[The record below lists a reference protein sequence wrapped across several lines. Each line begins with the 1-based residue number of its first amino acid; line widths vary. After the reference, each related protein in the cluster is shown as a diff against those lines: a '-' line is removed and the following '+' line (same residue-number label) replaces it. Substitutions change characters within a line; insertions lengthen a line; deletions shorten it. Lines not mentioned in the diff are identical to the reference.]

1 MNKKPQMNKRK
12 HFIVVLTLLCS
23 AAIFGQVNKLTLQ
36 ECVDLALEKNISIKL
51 NELDYANA
59 EIDKLSAYASFFPNV
74 NANANHSWNI
84 GLNQNITTGL
94 LENVTTQ
101 FSSAGINL
109 GVDVYNG
116 KQNFNQLHRA
126 NLNLLAKQYQLA
138 DISEDISLLV
148 ANSFLQIMFNKEI
161 LAVQETQ
168 LEVSKAELSR
178 TNVLIE
184 AGVLTVGDIFELE
197 ATIASQEQAVVQ
209 AMNTLRLAKISL
221 AQLLLITNYETFD
234 IVYEDL
240 DVPFS
245 QIMGETPK
253 KIYEKSLTIRNDIKL
268 AITNVEIAETDVDL
282 AKGSLQPS
290 LRAFY
295 GYSTRLSYADRLA
308 GSGEFSE
315 VPIGFVGSTGEIV
328 NTRVEQREVIG
339 PLSVVDQLGQNDGH
353 NFGIQLNIPI
363 FNAFAAKNNVK
374 RSKINLERTKRAM
387 EQQQLDLESN
397 INQAYNDTS
406 GAFTF
411 YEAAKKTTRARL
423 DAFNNA
429 QKRFEAGVLNSF
441 NYTQIKQRYEA
452 AVSDEVRA
460 KYDYIFKLK
469 VLEFYFG
476 IPLAF

>member
-1 MNKKPQMNKRK
+1 MNNKPQMNKK
-12 HFIVVLTLLCS
+12 NHYLMVFVLLCTTI
-23 AAIFGQVNKLTLQ
+23 IFGQVKRWTLQ
-36 ECVDLALEKNISIKL
+36 ECVELALEKNISIKL

-59 EIDKLSAYASFFPNV
+59 EIDKVSAFASFFPSV

-101 FSSAGINL
+101 FSSAGVNL
-109 GVDVYNG
+109 GIDVYNG

-161 LAVQETQ
+161 LAVQTAQ
-168 LEVSKAELSR
+168 LAVSKTELSR
-178 TNVLIE
+178 TKSLIE
-184 AGVLTVGDIFELE
+184 AGVLTAGDVFELE
-197 ATIASQEQAVVQ
+197 ATIATQKQAVVQ
-209 AMNTLRLAKISL
+209 ANNTLRLAKINL
-221 AQLLLITNYETFD
+221 AQLLLITDYNEFD
-234 IVYEDL
+234 IAYDDL
-240 DVPFS
+240 EVPFS

-253 KIYEKSLTIRNDIKL
+253 KIYEKSLTFRNDIKL
-268 AITNVEIAETDVDL
+268 AITNVEIAETDVEL

-295 GYSTRLSYADRLA
+295 GYSSRLSYADRFS
-308 GSGEFSE
+308 GTGEFSD
-315 VPIGFVGSTGEIV
+315 VPIGFVSSTGEIV
-328 NTRVEQREVIG
+328 NTRIEQREVVG
-339 PLSVVDQLGQNDGH
+339 PLPIIDQLGQNDGH

-374 RSKINLERTKRAM
+374 RSQINLERTKRVM

-406 GAFTF
+406 GAYTF
-411 YEAAKKTTRARL
+411 YEASQKTTQARL

-429 QKRFEAGVLNSF
+429 QKRFEAGVMNSF

-476 IPLAF
+476 IPLEF